1 LSLFGE
7 AHPVSNTVTRVLIL
21 ICQGDRTMSQYDV
34 TFLPYNRK
42 ITVDR
47 GETLIRAAMEAGVHV
62 NASCGGEG
70 VCGKCRVLIESGT
83 VAGGESERL
92 SAADLENGYRLACQA
107 TVASD
112 LTVRIPVESA
122 VDTSALGTQVTP
134 RQTARIQQMDFEA
147 LKEEGLFVPPV
158 EKIYLELPQPDEQD
172 HLPDVTRLV
181 SFLDLQHDEHR
192 LEVDLRVIR
201 SIPDVMRQADFK
213 VTATLAHPVREI
225 GKTRIINIQA
235 GDTTDRNYAIAM
247 DIGTTTVYGQLLDL
261 KTGDILA
268 EHGDFNGQ
276 ISYGEDVITRIVYA
290 EKAGGLAKLNAVVI
304 ETMNKI
310 IGRIIKK
317 AKIDAGDISTI
328 TIAANT
334 TMTQLF
340 LAVNPRYIRRAP
352 YVPAATLYPP
362 IRANDLGLEL
372 GDQVTALVYPQ
383 ISSYVGGDIVA
394 GVMGAGLYRTEALT
408 LYLDIGTNAEIVI
421 GNQDWMACAAC
432 SAGPAFEG
440 GGIEFGMRAA
450 KGAIEDFSID
460 SVTLEPMNITVGNV
474 RPRGICGSGLIII
487 VAVLFENGVIN
498 SQGKFARDLDTDRIR
513 ERNGVH
519 EYVLAWQKDTQI
531 DRDVVLTEIDIENLI
546 RAKGAIYSGCLTLLE
561 EVGMGVADIEHII
574 LAGGFGSYVD
584 LEKAMTIGLLPEID
598 PDRITFIGNGSLMG
612 AKMSSLTNRIRRDVA
627 AVTRMMTSFELSET
641 PSYMDNYIAALF
653 LPHTDMNLFPGVQ
666 QRMDARRPKV
676 T

>member
-1 LSLFGE
+1 
-7 AHPVSNTVTRVLIL
+7 
-21 ICQGDRTMSQYDV
+21 MSRYDV

-42 ITVDR
+42 ITVNS

-70 VCGKCRVLIESGT
+70 VCGKCRVLVETGT
-83 VAGGESERL
+83 VSGGESERL
-92 SAADLENGYRLACQA
+92 SAADLESGYRLACQA
-107 TVASD
+107 TIASD

-134 RQTARIQQMDFEA
+134 RQTARIQQMDFEE

-158 EKIYLELPQPDEQD
+158 EKIYLELPQPDAQD

-201 SIPDVMRQADFK
+201 SIPDIMRQADFK
-213 VTATLAHPVREI
+213 VTATLARPVRER

-235 GDTTDRNYAIAM
+235 GDTTERNYAIAM

-290 EKAGGLAKLNAVVI
+290 EKEGGLEKLNAVVI
-304 ETMNKI
+304 ATMNKI

-317 AKIDAGDISTI
+317 ARIDAGDISTI

-352 YVPAATLYPP
+352 YVPTATLYPP
-362 IRANDLGLEL
+362 IRANDLGLGL

-383 ISSYVGGDIVA
+383 VSSYVGGDIVA
-394 GVMGAGLYRTEALT
+394 GVMGAGLYRAGALT

-432 SAGPAFEG
+432 SAGPALEG

-460 SVTLEPMNITVGNV
+460 PVTLEPMNITVGNV

-487 VAVLFENGVIN
+487 VAVLFEHGIIN
-498 SQGKFARDLDTDRIR
+498 SQGKFSSDLDTDRIR
-513 ERNGVH
+513 ERNGVY

-584 LEKAMTIGLLPEID
+584 LEKAITIGLLPEIEL
-598 PDRITFIGNGSLMG
+598 DRITFIGNGSLMG
-612 AKMSSLTNRIRRDVA
+612 AKMSALSNHIRQDVG

-653 LPHTDMNLFPGVQ
+653 LPHTDLDKFPRIK
-666 QRMDARRPKV
+666 QRLDERRAHS